1 MSKQQFLVLRG
12 EHRVGNS
19 VNWKY
24 IGFEDRLV
32 FTNGKRELE
41 YYGNWID
48 KVVVFECDGERSKLL
63 GERKK
68 PNNDVRRELWEGD
81 ITREKLTFAQPH
93 PHQLYPEILVD
104 EDNGMIKLMRY
115 PEGKVYLNRKYPP
128 SPSDAHD
135 FINGIYTKAW
145 FFVNDV
151 QPATPGE
158 IEMLKNPEFMKAL
171 VHESFC
177 PSRYVDTHISLA
189 NLELHG
195 IAGVSS
201 VPGYVEQ
208 EAVYDLVKRH
218 GRMPGKLRKTI
229 LVWNILSKI
238 ESTVKTVR
246 EHFNYGPMVGDEVIF
261 YKHIE
266 PVLTEEQKQVVKN
279 ETTYLH
285 SVTLGAIRDLKWASS
300 IMYEDTLDKLIAVF

>member
-1 MSKQQFLVLRG
+1 MAKQQFLVLRG

-24 IGFEDRLV
+24 AGFENLLA
-32 FTNGKRELE
+32 FTNGKRVIEVDGHWL
-41 YYGNWID
+41 D
-48 KVVVFECDGERSKLL
+48 KVVVFDCDGENSKFL

-68 PNNDVRRELWEGD
+68 PNDAVRQQLWEGG
-81 ITREKLTFAQPH
+81 ITREKLSFAQPH

-104 EDNGMIKLMRY
+104 EDNGMIKLMKY
-115 PEGKVYLNRKYPP
+115 PEGKVYLNRKYMPTP
-128 SPSDAHD
+128 NEAHD

-145 FFVNDV
+145 FFVRDV
-151 QPATPGE
+151 QHATPGE
-158 IEMLKNPEFMKAL
+158 IEMLKNPAFMNAL

-238 ESTVKTVR
+238 EETVNTVR
-246 EHFNYGPMVGDEVIF
+246 AYFNYGPMVGDEVIF

-266 PVLTEEQKQVVKN
+266 PVLTEEQKQLVKN
-279 ETTYLH
+279 QTTHLH
-285 SVTLGAIRDLKWASS
+285 SVTLGAIHDLKWASS
-300 IMYEDTLDKLIAVF
+300 IMDEASLDKVIAVF